1 MSDQQA
7 MLALLD
13 GLLVGAEQL
22 VESVDEWAE
31 RLGGDNPSPLVSRF
45 VDELDMEWLDAT
57 PPNAICERLAAQ
69 ARERISTWHPGWP
82 HAWAHLLR
90 VTGTAVA
97 MAKDEGLNPVSAF
110 IAGMCHDIAKL
121 DEFRTG
127 EPHEEAGARFAA
139 TVLAGH
145 LPPDQIISIEAAIR
159 HQGEEPLCY
168 ILYDADQL
176 DKIGAAGI
184 LRRVSN
190 VKHQT
195 ALPTTLWRVMD
206 DAWLFPDMHFERS
219 NSLFRRKRTF
229 QVWFL
234 PLAEQAIGEG

>member
-1 MSDQQA
+1 MDDQQP

-13 GLLVGAEQL
+13 RLLVGADHL
-22 VESVDEWAE
+22 VESADEWAE
-31 RLGGDNPSPLVSRF
+31 RLRDDEPSPLVSRF
-45 VDELDMEWLDAT
+45 VDELKAEWLDAT
-57 PPNAICERLAAQ
+57 PPDAVCERFAVQ
-69 ARERISTWHPGWP
+69 AREQISAWHPGWP

-97 MAKDEGLNPVSAF
+97 MARAEGLDPVLAF
-110 IAGMCHDIAKL
+110 IAAMGHDVTKL

-127 EPHEEAGARFAA
+127 DSHEKTGAQFAA
-139 TVLAGH
+139 ARLAGH
-145 LPPDQIISIEAAIR
+145 LSPDQIAAVEAAIR
-159 HQGEEPLCY
+159 HEGDDPLTH

-184 LRRVSN
+184 VRRVSN

-195 ALPTTLWRVMD
+195 ALPTVLWRVMD
-206 DAWLFPDMHFERS
+206 DAWQFPDMHFELS
-219 NSLFRRKRTF
+219 NRLFRRKRTF

-234 PLAEQAIGEG
+234 PLAEQAVGEW

>member
-22 VESVDEWAE
+22 VESAGAWAE
-31 RLGGDNPSPLVSRF
+31 RLGGDDPSPLVSRF
-45 VDELDMEWLDAT
+45 IDQLDIEWLDAT
-57 PPNAICERLAAQ
+57 PPNAICERIAAQ
-69 ARERISTWHPGWP
+69 ARERISAWHPGWP

-97 MAKDEGLNPVSAF
+97 VAEDEGLDPVPAF
-110 IAGMCHDIAKL
+110 IAGICHDVAKL

-127 EPHEEAGARFAA
+127 EPHEEAGAQFAA
-139 TVLAGH
+139 AALAGH
-145 LPPDQIISIEAAIR
+145 LPPAEIISIEAAIR
-159 HQGEEPLCY
+159 QQGDEPLSQ
-168 ILYDADQL
+168 IVFDADQL

-184 LRRVSN
+184 VRRVSN

-195 ALPTTLWRVMD
+195 ALSTSLWRVMD
-206 DAWLFPDMHFERS
+206 DAWLFPDMHFELS

-234 PLAEQAIGEG
+234 PLAEQAIGEW

>member
-1 MSDQQA
+1 MSDEQA

-22 VESVDEWAE
+22 VESVGEWAE
-31 RLGGDNPSPLVSRF
+31 RLGGGDPAPLVSRF
-45 VDELDMEWLDAT
+45 IDQLETEWFDAT

-69 ARERISTWHPGWP
+69 ARERISAWHPGWP

-90 VTGTAVA
+90 VTGTAVVVA
-97 MAKDEGLNPVSAF
+97 EDEGLDPVSAF
-110 IAGMCHDIAKL
+110 IAGICHDVAKM
-121 DEFRTG
+121 DEFRTL
-127 EPHEEAGARFAA
+127 EPHEEAGAQFAA
-139 TVLAGH
+139 AMLAGY
-145 LPPDQIISIEAAIR
+145 LPPDQIASIAAAVR
-159 HQGEEPLCY
+159 QKSDDPLCQ
-168 ILYDADQL
+168 IVYDADQL

-195 ALPTTLWRVMD
+195 ALPTVLWRVMD
-206 DAWLFPDMHFERS
+206 DAWQFPDMHFDLS

-234 PLAEQAIGEG
+234 PLAEQAIGEW